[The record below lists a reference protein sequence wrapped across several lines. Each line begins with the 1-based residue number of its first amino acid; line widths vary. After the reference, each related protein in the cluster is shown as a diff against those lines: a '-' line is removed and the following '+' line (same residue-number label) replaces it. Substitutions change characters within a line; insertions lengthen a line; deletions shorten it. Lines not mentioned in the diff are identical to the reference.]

1 MINLQSYVDRVWN
14 AGTIEDKRAIALE
27 MVEASTATKKTKVLT
42 SLKIKKASMT
52 KLDSLAINYS
62 MSGQGLKVI

>member
-1 MINLQSYVDRVWN
+1 MINLQSYVDRVWK

>member
-42 SLKIKKASMT
+42 ALKIKRASMT
-52 KLDSLAINYS
+52 KLDSLVINYS
-62 MSGQGLKVI
+62 MSGMGLKVI